1 MSGGTPPEVPNIF
14 KVVLRTLT
22 TRVHAPNA
30 FSDYFFLRVH
40 KAKRDRMRIKK
51 REKSHIVELED
62 GSTWRIWPGDIAATW
77 QWTPS
82 SWIVVS
88 EIDDP
93 YCTHALV
100 ERTSGTRAR
109 VIEVVKEQQKEI
121 QDLKTHLE
129 EVKAHASSSATPAT
143 KATTQ

>member
-1 MSGGTPPEVPNIF
+1 
-14 KVVLRTLT
+14 
-22 TRVHAPNA
+22 
-30 FSDYFFLRVH
+30 
-40 KAKRDRMRIKK
+40 MRIKK
-51 REKSHIVELED
+51 REKSNIVELDD
-62 GSTWRIWPGDIAATW
+62 GSAWRIWPADIAAAL

-82 SWIVVS
+82 SQIVVS

-109 VIEVVKEQQKEI
+109 VIEAVKEQQKEI
-121 QDLKTHLE
+121 QDLKTELE

-143 KATTQ
+143 KATAQ

>member
-1 MSGGTPPEVPNIF
+1 MRPMHSRI
-14 KVVLRTLT
+14 L
-22 TRVHAPNA
+22 
-30 FSDYFFLRVH
+30 FFLRVH

-77 QWTPS
+77 PWTPS

-121 QDLKTHLE
+121 RDLKTQLK

-143 KATTQ
+143 KATTQHPNPPTTSR

>member
-1 MSGGTPPEVPNIF
+1 
-14 KVVLRTLT
+14 
-22 TRVHAPNA
+22 
-30 FSDYFFLRVH
+30 
-40 KAKRDRMRIKK
+40 MRIKK

-62 GSTWRIWPGDIAATW
+62 GSTWRIWPDDIAATW
-77 QWTPS
+77 QWTRS
-82 SWIVVS
+82 SRILVS